1 MPAEHGEDFFAAALV
16 DGPPRGHPDELA
28 APTSMRGLSLAALL
42 LPRVGADSS
51 VAVFSGAVRGRVV
64 FIDSDAEGGG
74 VQITTELCSGSSP
87 SQTAGHK
94 WHIHLDSPV
103 NASDCLTA
111 GAHWAP
117 DGAETAQPYLC
128 SPEAV
133 EPCYLGD
140 LSGMLG
146 TLAIPS
152 SRTFATLGRLPPA
165 AELRGRSV
173 VVHAAAGGAERLAC
187 ADITSMDE
195 AAQTVPCSATATVGP
210 LTKCSGPPNNSPVSS
225 KACPDE
231 VFGDCPPG
239 CDLARHVVDPW
250 GQPLAVV
257 ASIVVVGIFVGSVYV
272 PLRDTRMKRAEEKAA
287 DVLESGE
294 NPIAESDD
302 EDGDGDEESA
312 DSAA

>member
-1 MPAEHGEDFFAAALV
+1 MRAL
-16 DGPPRGHPDELA
+16 G
-28 APTSMRGLSLAALL
+28 LAALL
-42 LPRVGADSS
+42 LPRAGADSS
-51 VAVFSGAVRGRVV
+51 VAVFSGAVRGRVT
-64 FIDSDAEGGG
+64 FSDAEGGG
-74 VQITTELCSGSSP
+74 IQINTELCSGSSP

-94 WHIHLDSPV
+94 WHIHLESPV
-103 NASDCLTA
+103 NGSDCSTA
-111 GAHWAP
+111 GGHLDP
-117 DGAETAQPYLC
+117 EGAESAEPYAC
-128 SPEAV
+128 SPETV

-152 SRTFATLGRLPPA
+152 RRTFATLGRLPPSN
-165 AELRGRSV
+165 ELLGRSV
-173 VVHAAAGGAERLAC
+173 VIHAAAGGAARLAC

-195 AAQTVPCSATATVGP
+195 AAQTVQCSTTATIGP
-210 LTKCSGPPNNSPVSS
+210 LTKCSGPRINSPVSS

-239 CDLARHVVDPW
+239 CDLVAHVVDPW
-250 GQPLAVV
+250 GQPLAAV
-257 ASIVVVGIFVGSVYV
+257 ASIVVVGIFVGSVYI
-272 PLRDTRMKRAEEKAA
+272 PLRDTRMKRAEEEAA